1 MNAEKHRHIY
11 TCNLHKLYTL
21 LFFLPESILVDA
33 QVSGHYFSSS
43 IPHAID
49 KEAPCGTQ
57 STDKEVRICCHQEIY
72 ERIVCTGFPTKTRF
86 IYGHCHVSHLACH
99 VRVVKVPM
107 RVKFWFINHFLKASK
122 TRSYKRKVLLQHM
135 QMLIKGERAGEMLW
149 KLTCISVESQML
161 LRCGKCFLM
170 RSARSIYFSN
180 STTFISHA
188 LSPIL
193 TCMLSIGLGI
203 HGLWLDQTKSSI
215 SDLELFATSWHSE
228 SSSRLNF
235 VEGYSWLACQN

>member
-1 MNAEKHRHIY
+1 MPSRNLRADSLYWFPYQDLLHIWPLSCFPLGVSRSCSKSSNEGKVLIY
-11 TCNLHKLYTL
+11 QP
-21 LFFLPESILVDA
+21 LPE
-33 QVSGHYFSSS
+33 G
-43 IPHAID
+43 
-49 KEAPCGTQ
+49 
-57 STDKEVRICCHQEIY
+57 
-72 ERIVCTGFPTKTRF
+72 
-86 IYGHCHVSHLACH
+86 
-99 VRVVKVPM
+99 
-107 RVKFWFINHFLKASK
+107 K
-122 TRSYKRKVLLQHM
+122 TRSYKRKLLLQHM
-135 QMLIKGERAGEMLW
+135 QMLIKGERAGERLW

-215 SDLELFATSWHSE
+215 SDLELFATSWQSE

-235 VEGYSWLACQN
+235 VEDYSWLACQN

>member
-1 MNAEKHRHIY
+1 MNAEKHRHIYIY

-57 STDKEVRICCHQEIY
+57 STDKEVRICCHQEID

-99 VRVVKVPM
+99 VREVEVPM
-107 RVKFWFINHFLKASK
+107 RVKF
-122 TRSYKRKVLLQHM
+122 
-135 QMLIKGERAGEMLW
+135 
-149 KLTCISVESQML
+149 
-161 LRCGKCFLM
+161 
-170 RSARSIYFSN
+170 
-180 STTFISHA
+180 
-188 LSPIL
+188 
-193 TCMLSIGLGI
+193 
-203 HGLWLDQTKSSI
+203 
-215 SDLELFATSWHSE
+215 
-228 SSSRLNF
+228 
-235 VEGYSWLACQN
+235 